1 MNAHQFELDGITYRM
16 TPANAMAGWAAL
28 KQAGKLLEGI
38 KVSPN
43 QDGNLEIGTLLAHL
57 GSPQV
62 AEIERLI
69 YEHTTVQTNQ
79 DKPFRLSHQLET
91 HFNQHRSH
99 LIRVLLEGCK
109 VQFAD
114 FFKGGAWNSLSALM
128 PTPIQT

>member
-1 MNAHQFELDGITYRM
+1 MNTHQFELDSITYRM
-16 TPANAMAGWAAL
+16 TPANAMAGWTAL

-38 KVSPN
+38 KVS
-43 QDGNLEIGTLLAHL
+43 QESHLEIGTLLAHL

-69 YEHTTVQTNQ
+69 YEHTTVQANQ
-79 DKPFRLSHQLET
+79 DKPFRLAHQLET

-99 LIRVLLEGCK
+99 LIRILLEGCK

-128 PTPIQT
+128 PTPVQT